1 MRKSSSRAGWF
12 RSPGSAPVT
21 LVATTVYTNYR
32 RNAKVAFCV
41 CTAVVGLL
49 VAAIL
54 SATVH
59 PILALFG
66 GLTLGALV
74 GSVAWAVARVW
85 PVIRMV
91 WWWTPELAVLI
102 VFCSAF
108 TMLAESTSV
117 TVRVIVLALVI
128 GVPAVIRPV
137 RRFLVAL
144 VWCLIVRHRLR
155 VCFSDVIKSNQHGSL
170 PLILWARPTPIGERV
185 WIFLRPGLSKADL
198 VARLERLA
206 VVCWA
211 TSVMVEQP
219 GSNAAY
225 LRIDIKRREVLTRKV
240 KSPLVD
246 QLPESAAEVKVQRS
260 LIPNGLNLDEVPL
273 VRYKP
278 NSAKKPVQKDNGSAA
293 TTRQSMEEDDP
304 WI

>member
-1 MRKSSSRAGWF
+1 MPKFSSRFGLF
-12 RSPGSAPVT
+12 RSPDSGPVT
-21 LVATTVYTNYR
+21 LVATTIYTNYR

-59 PILALFG
+59 PILALLG

-74 GSVAWAVARVW
+74 GSVAWAIARVW

-91 WWWTPELAVLI
+91 WWWTPELALLT

-108 TMLAESTSV
+108 TMLAETTSV
-117 TVRVIVLALVI
+117 AVRVVVLALII
-128 GVPAVIRPV
+128 GVPAAIRPV
-137 RRFLVAL
+137 RRYLVAL

-219 GSNAAY
+219 GANSAY

-246 QLPESAAEVKVQRS
+246 QLPEGENGDDVDKARRP

-273 VRYKP
+273 VRYK
-278 NSAKKPVQKDNGSAA
+278 
-293 TTRQSMEEDDP
+293 
-304 WI
+304 